1 MSPFRSDFPIFQ
13 NIPTLVYLDSASTA
27 QKPQAVVDAMV
38 HCMTHTYAN
47 IHRGMYDISTQ
58 AEAIYVASKQAV
70 CSVLH
75 TTDTSEIVY
84 TYNANY
90 ATNMLAQSM

>member
-1 MSPFRSDFPIFQ
+1 
-13 NIPTLVYLDSASTA
+13 
-27 QKPQAVVDAMV
+27 
-38 HCMTHTYAN
+38 
-47 IHRGMYDISTQ
+47 MYDLSTQ

-90 ATNMLAQSM
+90 AVNILAQSM